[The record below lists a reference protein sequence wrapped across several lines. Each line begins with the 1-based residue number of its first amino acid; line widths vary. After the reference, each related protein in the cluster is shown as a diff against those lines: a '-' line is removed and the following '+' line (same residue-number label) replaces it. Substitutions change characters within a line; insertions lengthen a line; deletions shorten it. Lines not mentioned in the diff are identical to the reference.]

1 MAGSGILI
9 ARAAF
14 VADLD
19 ALGVVVA
26 IAMAVM
32 ALLTWRHGQ
41 AIFGDRE
48 LAGARSHHQPAAL
61 RGLTAATV
69 LIGAVAVVVT
79 VAL

>member
-14 VADLD
+14 MANLD
-19 ALGVVVA
+19 TLGVISA

-32 ALLTWRHGQ
+32 AWLTWRHGQ
-41 AIFGDRE
+41 AIHGDRA
-48 LAGARSHHQPAAL
+48 LAGARPHCQPTAL
-61 RGLTAATV
+61 RMLTAGTV
-69 LIGAVAVVVT
+69 VIGAVAIVVT

>member
-14 VADLD
+14 MADLD
-19 ALGVVVA
+19 ALGVICA

-41 AIFGDRE
+41 AILRDRA
-48 LAGARSHHQPAAL
+48 LAEAGSHNQARAL
-61 RGLTAATV
+61 RMLTAGTV
-69 LIGAVAVVVT
+69 LVGVVAIVVT

>member
-14 VADLD
+14 MANLD
-19 ALGVVVA
+19 ALGVISA

-41 AIFGDRE
+41 ALLGDRG
-48 LAGARSHHQPAAL
+48 LAGARSRYQPAAA
-61 RGLTAATV
+61 RMLTAGTV
-69 LIGAVAVVVT
+69 AIGAVAIVVT

>member
-14 VADLD
+14 VANLD
-19 ALGVVVA
+19 ALGVTSA

-41 AIFGDRE
+41 AILGDRA
-48 LAGARSHHQPAAL
+48 LAGARSLYQPAAL
-61 RGLTAATV
+61 RMLTAGTV
-69 LIGAVAVVVT
+69 LIGAVAIVVT